1 MRVRGYDSKETLDAE
16 TRADDL
22 NAHRI
27 TRLSLDMG
35 IATMRWYA
43 GQALLSSLVVLSK
56 CFSIG

>member
-1 MRVRGYDSKETLDAE
+1 MRVRSYDAKETLDAE

-35 IATMRWYA
+35 IANDAMVRRA
-43 GQALLSSLVVLSK
+43 DFALIIV
-56 CFSIG
+56 

>member
-1 MRVRGYDSKETLDAE
+1 MKGMRVRSYDAKETLDAE

-35 IATMRWYA
+35 IANNAMVRRA
-43 GQALLSSLVVLSK
+43 DFA
-56 CFSIG
+56 FIGY